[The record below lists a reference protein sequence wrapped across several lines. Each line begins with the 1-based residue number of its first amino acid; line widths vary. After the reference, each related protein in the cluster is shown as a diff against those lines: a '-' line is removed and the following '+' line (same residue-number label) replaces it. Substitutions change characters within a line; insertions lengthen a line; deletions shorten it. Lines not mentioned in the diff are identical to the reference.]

1 MKDVW
6 RRGAITLAVSVLIAL
21 PAGAQQGEGDPE
33 AGRIKAS
40 TCMGCHGIPDYKTV
54 YPTYHVPKLGGQ
66 HADYIRSALKAY
78 KAGKRNHPTMDGQAE
93 SLSEQDIADIAAYLS
108 QAPSK

>member
-6 RRGAITLAVSVLIAL
+6 RAGAVALAVAVWFAM
-21 PAGAQQGEGDPE
+21 PANAQEGDPE

-40 TCMGCHGIPDYKTV
+40 TCMGCHGINDYKNV
-54 YPTYHVPKLGGQ
+54 YPTYNVPKIGGQ
-66 HADYIRSALKAY
+66 HADYIASALKAY
-78 KAGKRNHPTMDGQAE
+78 KTGKRQHPTMQGQAE
-93 SLSEQDIADIAAYLS
+93 SLSEQDIADIAAFLS